1 MENNDSRIWAHRDRS
16 IIPQVR
22 KNSLGMRVNPTDAEH
37 RMWQQLRR
45 EFRTSHFR
53 RQVVIAG
60 SITDF
65 ASHRARLVI
74 EIDGG
79 QHADEFDTVRTKTI
93 EREGYRVLRFWNNDV
108 LQNMPGVCE
117 LIHAT
122 LETTTPTP
130 DPSPQGGGA

>member
-1 MENNDSRIWAHRDRS
+1 MSA
-16 IIPQVR
+16 
-22 KNSLGMRVNPTDAEH
+22 NPTDAEH
-37 RMWQQLRR
+37 KMWQQLRH

-60 SITDF
+60 AIAGF

-79 QHADEFDTVRTKTI
+79 LQLAGSDATRTELI
-93 EREGYRVLRFWNNDV
+93 ESEGYRVLRFWNNDV

-117 LIHAT
+117 LMHAT
-122 LETTTPTP
+122 LETMTPTHE
-130 DPSPQGGGA
+130 